1 MGGGKNCATLDPV
14 FFCLCDFSGH
24 LIGMI
29 TVHVDDMLL
38 TTNISH
44 RAESHISRLLS
55 KHDIKDVKRDEDD
68 GGEFGVCW
76 MIRNLGVC
84 LCDDQTVFVK
94 ARCEPA
100 SLPWARARQDD
111 ESLATSQLQ
120 GKQSAPLVTDHKRA
134 VPTLSTL
141 EEPAGNWFEV

>member
-1 MGGGKNCATLDPV
+1 
-14 FFCLCDFSGH
+14 
-24 LIGMI
+24 MI

-55 KHDIKDVKRDEDD
+55 KHDINDVKRADDD
-68 GGEFGVCW
+68 GGEFGVCCVSL
-76 MIRNLGVC
+76 RRPDGVC
-84 LCDDQTVFVK
+84 
-94 ARCEPA
+94 ES
-100 SLPWARARQDD
+100 SLRTRQFALG
-111 ESLATSQLQ
+111 SSPTRRRVSRHQSVQ